1 MTLASLKQRVR
12 RFRHG
17 AYLAGAA
24 LVACVAYAHA
34 STTLAFGVLYFLVA
48 PHVIAALQRW
58 DAIRLQLAENVATSA
73 VATLLGLP
81 PVPATAIV
89 AALLVGTVA
98 QGGFASLLPAVATLV
113 AGGAIGALARG
124 QVSFLEEGPW
134 LAEDPLSTAFGLVFL
149 VVYATPLAALGYEQ
163 TMRMHR
169 ARNELH
175 AKRLELE
182 RLCGRLSR
190 YLAPSVYR
198 QIVEDGSPTAR
209 LRRVYLTVCF
219 VDLADFTGLTERL
232 APEELALLL
241 NDFLLEVSA
250 CAASAGGTVDKF
262 LGDGVL
268 VYFGD
273 PASRGPPADARA
285 CIEMARTLPARLA
298 TLQDRWRATGIDVRA
313 NVRIGVASGFCTLGD
328 FGGGARLDH
337 TVVGKPV
344 NLASRLK
351 DEARLGDV
359 LASETVHVLLGDGFA
374 ADAVPRPVSV
384 KGIALPVNAVALGVV
399 DGVMRGT

>member
-1 MTLASLKQRVR
+1 MTDPTLAQRVR

-17 AYLAGAA
+17 AYLGGAA
-24 LVACVAYAHA
+24 LVACAAYRHP
-34 STTLAFGVLYFLVA
+34 SDLLVVGVGYFLVA
-48 PHVIAALQRW
+48 PHVIA
-58 DAIRLQLAENVATSA
+58 RLERCDPLRVQLTENIVTSIVVAS
-73 VATLLGLP
+73 LGLP
-81 PVPATAIV
+81 LVSTFAMV
-89 AALLVGTVA
+89 SALLIGTAA
-98 QGGFASLLPAVATLV
+98 QLGFASLLPALATLT
-113 AGGAIGALARG
+113 AGSAIGALVRRE
-124 QVSFLEEGPW
+124 VPLEPD
-134 LAEDPLSTAFGLVFL
+134 ALSTVLGLSFVAG
-149 VVYATPLAALGYEQ
+149 YATPLAALGYEQ

-169 ARNELH
+169 ARNELA

-182 RLCGRLSR
+182 RLCGRLAR

-198 QIVEDGSPTAR
+198 RIVEDGSPTAR

-219 VDLADFTGLTERL
+219 IDLADFTGLTERL
-232 APEELALLL
+232 APEELAMLL

-250 CAASAGGTVDKF
+250 CAARAGGTVDKF

-285 CIEMARTLPARLA
+285 CVDMARTLPPLLA
-298 TLQDRWRATGIDVRA
+298 ALQDRWRGIGIAART
-313 NVRIGVASGFCTLGD
+313 NVRIGVASGFCTVGD

-351 DEARLGDV
+351 DEALLGEV
-359 LASETVHVLLGDGFA
+359 LASETVHVLIGDVLVDEA
-374 ADAVPRPVSV
+374 MPRHVTL
-384 KGIALPVNAVALGVV
+384 KGIASPVQAVAFGF
-399 DGVMRGT
+399 GKRAIG